1 MRNDPESRPV
11 NKTPAAKAA
20 YILAAIALLAVVG
33 WIDFRTGYEISV
45 YALYAFP
52 IAWIVWT
59 VSMTWGVVLSLLA
72 SAAWLW
78 ADFADNHAYAHA
90 WIPWERGCMRM
101 IIFAFIAYSFHQF
114 RRDLEIK
121 NRKLRQLEGILPV
134 CIACN
139 RISDGTGHWTDLGTY
154 LRRHSAAKPETQ
166 LCPDCTSI
174 RYQ

>member
-1 MRNDPESRPV
+1 M
-11 NKTPAAKAA
+11 TIPAQKALWF
-20 YILAAIALLAVVG
+20 LAAAVVVALVG
-33 WIDFRTGYEISV
+33 WADYVTRYQIGMAVF
-45 YALYAFP
+45 YALP
-52 IAWIVWT
+52 IAWIAWSVNF
-59 VSMTWGVVLSLLA
+59 A
-72 SAAWLW
+72 SAMLLVL
-78 ADFADNHAYAHA
+78 ADTAVRFWTDAHWIHQYAHG
-90 WIPWERGCMRM
+90 WIPWERGCMRT

-114 RRDLEIK
+114 RRDLDGR

-154 LRRHSAAKPETQ
+154 LRRHSAARPETQ

>member
-1 MRNDPESRPV
+1 MATRSQKV
-11 NKTPAAKAA
+11 LWV
-20 YILAAIALLAVVG
+20 LAAVVLLVLVGWVDFTTRYQIGLAV
-33 WIDFRTGYEISV
+33 
-45 YALYAFP
+45 LYAFP
-52 IAWIVWT
+52 IAWIAWSVNFGWAFVLILADTVVRFWT
-59 VSMTWGVVLSLLA
+59 DA
-72 SAAWLW
+72 SWV
-78 ADFADNHAYAHA
+78 HHYAHS

-101 IIFAFIAYSFHQF
+101 IVFAFIAFSFHQF
-114 RRDLEIK
+114 RRDLDTK

>member
-1 MRNDPESRPV
+1 MT
-11 NKTPAAKAA
+11 TPAQKTLW
-20 YILAAIALLAVVG
+20 ILAAAIMVALVG
-33 WIDFRTGYEISV
+33 WADYVTRYQIGMAVF
-45 YALYAFP
+45 YALP
-52 IAWIVWT
+52 IAWISWSVNFTWAMLLILADTAVRFWT
-59 VSMTWGVVLSLLA
+59 DAHWI
-72 SAAWLW
+72 
-78 ADFADNHAYAHA
+78 HQYAHA
-90 WIPWERGCMRM
+90 WIPWERGCMRT
-101 IIFAFIAYSFHQF
+101 IVFAFIAYSFHQF
-114 RRDLEIK
+114 RRDLDSK